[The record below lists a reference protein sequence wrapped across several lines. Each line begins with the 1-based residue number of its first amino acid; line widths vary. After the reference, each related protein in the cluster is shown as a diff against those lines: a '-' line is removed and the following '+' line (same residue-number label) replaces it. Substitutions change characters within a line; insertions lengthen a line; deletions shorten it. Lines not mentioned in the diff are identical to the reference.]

1 MAANEKRKSL
11 ASNAAL
17 NVVRT
22 VVTYAFPLVSFMYG
36 SRLFGTDGVGQIQ
49 FAQSFVAYFV
59 LLAML
64 GIEKYGIRESSRVK
78 DDRQKLSKLSQE
90 LLIINGCSV
99 VLAYG
104 LLLASLVLIPKLDS
118 YAVLLLINSLTIGL
132 TALGMNWLYV
142 AVEDYFFV
150 MVRNVVV
157 NTLALVCLFVFVR
170 SSDDI
175 AVFVLIQTLA
185 ATGANVFN
193 VFHARKYISF
203 RPMGHYHL
211 APHIKPI
218 LVVFAMT
225 LFIEVYTH
233 LDTTMLG
240 FMSGNDA
247 TGLYSAAHKV
257 CGMLTAVITAAAL
270 VMMPRMSAHAGAG
283 DRGKVA
289 KLSADTIHFILMFSI
304 PCAVGAFVLSEN
316 LILLFSGSEF
326 LEGATAARILSGRVL
341 LSSLNAFF
349 VLYLFI
355 PLGKEKVSVLSTG
368 CAAVLN
374 FALNMALIP
383 LLAENGAS
391 IATVMA
397 ELLELCVNL
406 WFFRKVLP
414 PGDAF
419 SKCWKYAVASAVVPL
434 LFGLTSLIGLN
445 AYIQLLGVFLLAIPL
460 YFGGL
465 VMLKD
470 SYVTSLARKLLR
482 RGRGAE

>member
-1 MAANEKRKSL
+1 MTNNEGRKSL
-11 ASNAAL
+11 AGNATL

-59 LLAML
+59 LLSML
-64 GIEKYGIRESSRVK
+64 GIEKYGIREASRVK

-99 VLAYG
+99 ALAYG
-104 LLLASLVLIPKLDS
+104 LLLASLALIPKLDS

-193 VFHARKYISF
+193 VFHARKYISL

-414 PGDAF
+414 LGDAF

-434 LFGLTSLIGLN
+434 LFGLTSLVGLD

-465 VMLKD
+465 IMLKD
-470 SYVTSLARKLLR
+470 SYVTSLAGKLLR

>member
-1 MAANEKRKSL
+1 MANNEWRKSL
-11 ASNAAL
+11 AGYAAL

-59 LLAML
+59 LLSML
-64 GIEKYGIRESSRVK
+64 GIEKYGIREASRVK

-104 LLLASLVLIPKLDS
+104 LLLASLMLIPKLDS

-203 RPMGHYHL
+203 RPMGHYRL

-289 KLSADTIHFILMFSI
+289 KLSADTIHFILMFSV

-414 PGDAF
+414 LGDAF

-434 LFGLTSLIGLN
+434 LFGLTSLVGLN

-470 SYVTSLARKLLR
+470 SYVTSLAGKLLR
-482 RGRGAE
+482 RGRGTE